1 MCFTQDPATA
11 TSETTMQITL
21 LPAAASDKPA
31 LANLMQLY
39 YYDLSE
45 VNGADV
51 DEHGRFDSTCLDVYW
66 TQADYHPFLIQ
77 VDQRLCGFA
86 LVNRQSRLHHPFH
99 GHSIADFLILRRYRR
114 QGVGR
119 TAAMLLFDRFPG
131 AWEVSSGAD
140 NVPGHVFW
148 RGVVDHYTGG
158 HYAETWIQTANW
170 RGPVESFVVPPSP

>member
-1 MCFTQDPATA
+1 
-11 TSETTMQITL
+11 MQITL

-39 YYDLSE
+39 HYDLSE
-45 VNGADV
+45 VTGADV
-51 DEHGRFDSTCLDVYW
+51 DQHGRFDSACLEAYW
-66 TQADYHPFLIQ
+66 AEADCHPFLIR
-77 VDQRLCGFA
+77 VDQQLAGFA
-86 LVNRQSRLHHPFH
+86 LVNRQSRLRTPFH
-99 GHSIADFLILRRYRR
+99 GHSIADFFVLRRYRR

-158 HYAETWIQTANW
+158 HYAETWLQTPIW
-170 RGPVESFVVPPSP
+170 RGPVESFVVPVPRS